1 MKGFWKLLALPMAAA
16 LLLSACG
23 ADEPGESTGE
33 GNVSASAS
41 VRETTAPAEAASGT
55 TEGTSAEA
63 GTEAASD
70 EETTDEGESGETAS
84 GEDATGYDD
93 ADFAPVNQYLPDGE
107 TRTRAEWIETAK
119 TMFARASE
127 TFFDTLYTSDWLELD
142 YDAPSPS
149 PIYTKVENFT
159 SVDEAAADFFAV
171 FSREAFGTAPLDRFY
186 MKDNTLYA
194 AVMDR
199 ERDENYVGFDVLDVV
214 GITDG
219 AVEFLVRV
227 RYADSEGTDIFG
239 LKYEDGAY
247 KVNRFSL
254 PY

>member
-1 MKGFWKLLALPMAAA
+1 MKTFFKLLALPMAAA
-16 LLLSACG
+16 VLLCACG
-23 ADEPGESTGE
+23 TDEPGESTGE
-33 GNVSASAS
+33 GTVSASSS
-41 VRETTAPAEAASGT
+41 VTETAAS
-55 TEGTSAEA
+55 
-63 GTEAASD
+63 TEAATGTSGNTSTAEST
-70 EETTDEGESGETAS
+70 EEASAEEESTEDASGEEAS

-93 ADFAPVNQYLPDGE
+93 ADFAPVNRYLPDGQ

-119 TMFARASE
+119 TMFGRASE
-127 TFFDTLYTSDWLELD
+127 TFFDTLYTSDWLSLD

-149 PIYTKVENFT
+149 PIYTKVDNFAT
-159 SVDEAAADFFAV
+159 VDEAAADFFAV
-171 FSREAFGTAPLDRFY
+171 FSRDAFGTAPMDRFY
-186 MKDNTLYA
+186 VKDDTLYA

-199 ERDENYVGFDVLDVV
+199 DRDENYVGFDVLDVV
-214 GITDG
+214 GVSDG

-227 RYADSEGTDIFG
+227 RYVNGEGTDIFG

>member
-1 MKGFWKLLALPMAAA
+1 MKTFRKLLALPMAAA
-16 LLLSACG
+16 VLLCACG

-33 GNVSASAS
+33 GTVSASSS
-41 VRETTAPAEAASGT
+41 VTETAAS
-55 TEGTSAEA
+55 
-63 GTEAASD
+63 TEAATGTTGNTSTAEST
-70 EETTDEGESGETAS
+70 EEASAEEESTEDASGEDPS
-84 GEDATGYDD
+84 GEDATGYND
-93 ADFAPVNQYLPDGE
+93 ADFAPVNQYLPDGQ

-127 TFFDTLYTSDWLELD
+127 TFYDTLYTSDWLVLD

-149 PIYTKVENFT
+149 PIYTRVDNFAT
-159 SVDEAAADFFAV
+159 VDEATADFFTV
-171 FSREAFGTAPLDRFY
+171 FSKDVFGTAPMDRFY
-186 MKDNTLYA
+186 VKDDTLYA
-194 AVMDR
+194 AGMDR
-199 ERDENYVGFDVLDVV
+199 DRDENYVGFDVLDVV
-214 GITDG
+214 GVSDG

-227 RYADSEGTDIFG
+227 RYVNGEGTDIFG